1 MDLACTRLTP
11 ALGALTSLPTVGPAA
26 SASVDDLADAVHAA
40 LLEHLVLVLPD
51 ADLDPAGMVRLG
63 AALGTLGARHHSYAT
78 YPDHADVVVLTWE
91 GDQTP
96 DAAEWHADMTYRST
110 PPFASIL
117 KAVEVPPVGG
127 DTLWASMFAVH
138 DALDPGLRRDL
149 EQLDAVH
156 DMGAF
161 RTGAY
166 REGGDAGITEALTR
180 AGSAV
185 HPVIDH
191 HPVTGRPYLN
201 VSESFTRF
209 VIGLSAPESGRL
221 LTLLFDLV
229 NRPDFQ
235 VRLKWQPGTVAI
247 WDNRGTQHYAVADYL
262 PHRRVMHRVAV
273 VTDRRS
279 QVSPQASTGVSK
291 GVSTMVLAASRT
303 EVPAFTAS

>member
-1 MDLACTRLTP
+1 MELICTRLTP
-11 ALGALTSLPTVGPAA
+11 ALGATATLAPGIGEISEE
-26 SASVDDLADAVHAA
+26 LADMVHAA
-40 LLEHLVLVLPD
+40 LVEHSVLVFPD
-51 ADLDPAGMVRLG
+51 ADLDPSRMVQLG
-63 AALGTLGARHHSYAT
+63 RALGTLGIRHHSYT
-78 YPDHADVVVLTWE
+78 THPDSDDVVVLTWE
-91 GDQTP
+91 GDQKP
-96 DAAEWHADMTYRST
+96 DAAEWHADMTYRPQ

-138 DALDPGLRRDL
+138 DALEPGLRRDL
-149 EQLDAVH
+149 EQLEAVH

-166 REGGDAGITEALTR
+166 SEGGDEGISAAMAKAGV
-180 AGSAV
+180 AV
-185 HPVIDH
+185 HPVIAH

-221 LTLLFDLV
+221 LTYLFDLT
-229 NRPDFQ
+229 NRPDFH
-235 VRLKWQPGTVAI
+235 VRIKWQPATIVI

-273 VTDRRS
+273 MTD
-279 QVSPQASTGVSK
+279 
-291 GVSTMVLAASRT
+291 SRT
-303 EVPAFTAS
+303 SLPPAGGEPG